1 MPHFW
6 VPQKLC
12 GSLAIH
18 AGRCPAATSAS
29 MTRCCS
35 SACRSY
41 TAALIACMK
50 ASAWDSRVLSAHLT
64 LQSHDNAVELA
75 QRECKLQA
83 CMRAGRKAGIRARG
97 KRASCLWR
105 AVLTD

>member
-29 MTRCCS
+29 MTRCYS

-50 ASAWDSRVLSAHLT
+50 ESAWDSRVLMSAHLT
-64 LQSHDNAVELA
+64 LQSHDNAVELT
-75 QRECKLQA
+75 QRNASCRRA
-83 CMRAGRKAGIRARG
+83 CVQAGRLTYEHA
-97 KRASCLWR
+97 ASGPAASGELS
-105 AVLTD
+105 